1 MGSVCSV
8 VVQLNYNMILLL
20 VSACLLLAPSALGQ
34 TIDQSCKCGQK
45 TVNRIVGGQEA
56 QVNEWPWQAALML
69 GSNGPFCGGSLIA
82 DRYILTAAHCTEGL
96 RAADLNVRLG
106 EHKIS
111 SSSESQTVTRSV
123 SKIINHENYQG
134 GSEINDIAL
143 LQLSSPVEFRSE
155 VWPVCLP
162 PSTPSYA
169 NKVATV
175 TGWGTTSSGGSVS
188 DVLREVDVKVK
199 ANSDCQSSY
208 GSSNIKET
216 MLCAGAPGKDSC
228 QGDSGGPLVFK
239 DGGNNYDQ
247 IGVVSWGYGCANPSY
262 PGVYTRVSKYL
273 TWIKDNTQ
281 DATYCR
287 GFVWP

>member
-1 MGSVCSV
+1 MGSVCSAV
-8 VVQLNYNMILLL
+8 AKRNHNMIRLL
-20 VSACLLLAPSALGQ
+20 VSALLLGSALGQ

-45 TVNRIVGGQEA
+45 TVNRIVGGEQA

-69 GSNGPFCGGSLIA
+69 GSNGPFCGGSLIS
-82 DRYILTAAHCTEGL
+82 DRYVLTAAHCTEGL
-96 RAADLNVRLG
+96 RANDLNVRLG

-111 SSSESQTVTRSV
+111 SSSESQTVTRRV

-199 ANSDCQSSY
+199 GYSDCQSSY

-216 MLCAGAPGKDSC
+216 MLCAGAPGK
-228 QGDSGGPLVFK
+228 
-239 DGGNNYDQ
+239 NYDQ

-273 TWIKDNTQ
+273 SWIKENTQ